1 MKENIEN
8 NLTVNYLEAQENDV
22 KEIMNILKLLN
33 GDRSD
38 FDINKFIIAKY
49 GDKIIGCIRSK
60 GATDEYLELSSLA
73 VLPEYQNNGVGR
85 QLIEKILLKEK
96 KRPIYFLTS
105 SDKEDFY
112 KKFGA
117 KIIEIETLPPSL
129 QEEYSNIIKLPFTK
143 DLKVIAMGF

>member
-8 NLTVNYLEAQENDV
+8 NPTFNYCEAQENDIN
-22 KEIMNILKLLN
+22 EIMKLLKLLN

-38 FDINKFIIAKY
+38 FDINKFIVAKD
-49 GDKIIGCIRSK
+49 GDKIIGCIRFK

-85 QLIEKILLKEK
+85 QLIERILLKEK
-96 KRPIYFLTS
+96 KLPIYFLTS

-117 KIIEIETLPPSL
+117 KIIEIEALPVSL
-129 QEEYSNIIKLPFTK
+129 KEEYFKINKLPFTK
-143 DLKVIAMGF
+143 NLKVIAMGF